1 MNEPR
6 GGLRGATRAW
16 SEGGPFLVASRL
28 ARRAAE
34 GLQGAAEVL
43 EIAGAT
49 RAVRRLRPSTLD
61 EAIELAESFEY
72 GGLSIRPMQI
82 QSEIRSF
89 LELVASDPP
98 RTVLEIGTGRGGT
111 LFLLAQVARED
122 ALLVSMDSPRET
134 RFGGRPAYRRRG
146 RLYRSLGR
154 SRQRIVF
161 LAADSHS
168 SETRAELEA
177 VLDRRRLDLLFID
190 GDHTREGVEAD
201 FRMYSPL
208 VRSGGLVAFHDIVPG
223 APEAVGGV
231 PDFWQQLRSAERLE
245 FVEDWSQGSCGIGV
259 LRL

>member
-1 MNEPR
+1 MNERR
-6 GGLRGATRAW
+6 GILRGVKRAW
-16 SEGGPFLVASRL
+16 SEGGPLLVVSRV

-49 RAVRRLRPSTLD
+49 RAVRRFQPATLD
-61 EAIELAESFEY
+61 AAIEFAEHFWY

-82 QSEIRSF
+82 ESEIRSF
-89 LELVASDPP
+89 LELLASDPP
-98 RTVLEIGTGRGGT
+98 QTILEIGTGRGGT
-111 LFLLAQVARED
+111 LFLLAHAARED
-122 ALLVSMDSPRET
+122 ALLVSIDAPTDT
-134 RFGGRPAYRRRG
+134 RFGGRPSYRRRA
-146 RLYRSLGR
+146 RLYPSLGR

-161 LAADSHS
+161 LAANSHS
-168 SETRAELEA
+168 SETLARLEGILGGEA
-177 VLDRRRLDLLFID
+177 LDLLFID

-223 APEAVGGV
+223 PTEAVGAV
-231 PDFWQQLRSAERLE
+231 PAFWRQFRSSERIE

-259 LRL
+259 VRL